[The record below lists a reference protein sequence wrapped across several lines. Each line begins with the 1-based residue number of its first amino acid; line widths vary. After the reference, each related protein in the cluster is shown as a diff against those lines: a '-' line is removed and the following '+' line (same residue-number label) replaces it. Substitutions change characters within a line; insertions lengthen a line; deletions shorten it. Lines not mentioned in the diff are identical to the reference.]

1 MTGTS
6 GLAPMAMRAPA
17 AIAATRLD
25 FTSWVSG
32 SSVVISVA
40 GEIDIATTGQ
50 LDDALGAALCRR
62 PKGLIV
68 DLTGV
73 GFLGAAGLT
82 TMLRARQHAMACRTR
97 FDLVCPK
104 RLPRRIIE
112 IVGLD
117 AVFSLHESVAEAAA
131 AQAGAGA
138 AQALDADM
146 PNARC
151 APAGRQEARRESTL
165 GPERASEGVQ

>member
-6 GLAPMAMRAPA
+6 GAAPMAARPPTP
-17 AIAATRLD
+17 IATPGLGLSR
-25 FTSWVSG
+25 WMSG

-40 GEIDIATTGQ
+40 GEIDIATTAQ
-50 LDDALGAALCRR
+50 LADALSAALRHG

-68 DLTGV
+68 DLSDV

-82 TMLRARQHAMACRTR
+82 TLLGARQQAMACRTR

-117 AVFSLHESVAEAAA
+117 AVLSLHHSVVAAAA
-131 AQAGAGA
+131 AQALGPGIP
-138 AQALDADM
+138 DTW
-146 PNARC
+146 RT
-151 APAGRQEARRESTL
+151 PAGNQEAR
-165 GPERASEGVQ
+165 

>member
-6 GLAPMAMRAPA
+6 GLAPMAMRGPA
-17 AIAATRLD
+17 AIAAPRLD

-40 GEIDIATTGQ
+40 GAIDIATTGQ
-50 LDDALGAALCRR
+50 LDDALGAGLCRR

-82 TMLRARQHAMACRTR
+82 TMLRARQHAMARGTR

-131 AQAGAGA
+131 AQALGA
-138 AQALDADM
+138 DI